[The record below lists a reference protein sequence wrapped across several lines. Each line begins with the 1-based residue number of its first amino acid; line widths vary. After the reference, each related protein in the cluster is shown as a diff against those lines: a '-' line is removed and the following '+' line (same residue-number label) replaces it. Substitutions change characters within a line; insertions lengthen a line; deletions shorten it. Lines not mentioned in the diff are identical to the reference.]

1 MNFPSAHPLY
11 ADPGVLPLTPS
22 VAEAD
27 VILGLEVQDLYAMTH
42 QMTPINRFGMESRST
57 TKPGAKIIT
66 MSAVELNHK
75 SNNQD
80 FGRYVEADL
89 SITGDAE
96 ATLPELVEAVK
107 KLTTS
112 ERRRAML
119 ERGAKIAETG
129 RRWRQQ
135 HRELATVGWDASP
148 ISTARLSAELWA
160 QIKNEDW
167 SLFPGIGWSAL
178 ANPSVE
184 FRQTLSISS
193 EPMAVR
199 IGYGAPAVGAA
210 LANRKHGR
218 LSINIQNDGD
228 LNYAPGVLRTAAH
241 HKIPLLNIMHNNR
254 SYHEERWAFRCSAQ
268 IQSRDPERRHRHSPG
283 HPDID
288 YASIAKGYGLYA
300 EAHHRP
306 KKSGSGNPARHRTGE
321 SR

>member
-1 MNFPSAHPLY
+1 MLVAAENPVIVAGRVARTSKGIEWLVQLAEALQSPVKDQRLRMNFPSAHPLY

-66 MSAVELNHK
+66 VSAVELNHK
-75 SNNQD
+75 SNHQD

-112 ERRRAML
+112 DRRRVML
-119 ERGAKIAETG
+119 ERGATIAETG

-160 QIKNEDW
+160 RNQERRLVSGFLGSDGQ
-167 SLFPGIGWSAL
+167 LL
-178 ANPSVE
+178 ADSPVE
-184 FRQTLSISS
+184 FR
-193 EPMAVR
+193 
-199 IGYGAPAVGAA
+199 
-210 LANRKHGR
+210 
-218 LSINIQNDGD
+218 
-228 LNYAPGVLRTAAH
+228 
-241 HKIPLLNIMHNNR
+241 
-254 SYHEERWAFRCSAQ
+254 
-268 IQSRDPERRHRHSPG
+268 
-283 HPDID
+283 
-288 YASIAKGYGLYA
+288 
-300 EAHHRP
+300 
-306 KKSGSGNPARHRTGE
+306 
-321 SR
+321 